1 MRSIAIALL
10 ATGVLLG
17 CANQKQIRDP
27 GESALLPEPD
37 GISLEACATG
47 FAVDSPGGGPYTIE
61 NYRDYSIGFAEFDD
75 QGWPSG
81 ADDANGQIQTIMG
94 KLDAMSNSSNV
105 LVVVFVHGWHHNA
118 HDNDC
123 NVREFRGMVRD
134 LSERYA
140 TPAGGPRWKVFGIY
154 VGWRGES
161 IPVPGLRQTTIF
173 ARKFAAERVAKGS
186 VRELFARLKLV
197 ESHHRQG
204 PDLVRTI
211 VTGHSFGGLIAF
223 HSLSQSLLEDVVFG
237 KVDCHR
243 QAKSVAPRSQSAP
256 QAGGSG
262 VPSREE
268 AWAFPD
274 LLVLINPAFEASRY
288 QPLFEAARLPD
299 GCSWEKGRK
308 PHRPRI
314 ITVTARND
322 EATGTFFPMF
332 RWIGTLLEQYNE
344 DKYARERKANLKVI
358 GFVDDYQTHV
368 MELCPDGGPMRVAMK
383 RTGTDPRTEWSPL
396 VVASAPPEILDGHDG
411 FLYWPKTGKKNPLLV
426 SFIGELYTLGQEHVM
441 GGCGAAAKAAKEGVL
456 K

>member
-1 MRSIAIALL
+1 MRLISIAVLSIC
-10 ATGVLLG
+10 VLLG

-27 GESALLPEPD
+27 GESGLLPEPD
-37 GISLEACATG
+37 GVSLEGCRTG
-47 FAVDSPGGGPYTIE
+47 FAENLPGGGPFTIE

-75 QGWPSG
+75 QGWTSG
-81 ADDANGQIQTIMG
+81 ADDSNGQIQTIMG
-94 KLDAMSNSSNV
+94 KLDTLSKSSNV

-140 TPAGGPRWKVFGIY
+140 TPAKGPHWKVFGIY

-186 VRELFARLKLV
+186 VRELFARLKLL

-237 KVDCHR
+237 KVDCQR
-243 QAKSVAPRSQSAP
+243 EAKSVAPLSQSAP
-256 QAGGSG
+256 KPSG
-262 VPSREE
+262 LSVPIREQS
-268 AWAFPD
+268 WAFPD

-288 QPLFEAARLPD
+288 QPLFEAARLPE

-314 ITVTARND
+314 ITVTATND
-322 EATGTFFPMF
+322 EATGVFFPMF
-332 RWIGTLLEQYNE
+332 RWVGTLLEQYNE

-368 MELCPDGGPMRVAMK
+368 MEPCPDAPGTRVVMK
-383 RTGTDPRTEWSPL
+383 RINADPRTEWSPL
-396 VVASAPPEILDGHDG
+396 VVASAPPEVLDGHDG
-411 FLYWPKTGKKNPLLV
+411 FLYWPKTGKKNPMLV
-426 SFIGELYTLGQEHVM
+426 GFIGELYTLGQEYVM
-441 GGCGAAAKAAKEGVL
+441 GECGVAAKGAKESVL
-456 K
+456 E